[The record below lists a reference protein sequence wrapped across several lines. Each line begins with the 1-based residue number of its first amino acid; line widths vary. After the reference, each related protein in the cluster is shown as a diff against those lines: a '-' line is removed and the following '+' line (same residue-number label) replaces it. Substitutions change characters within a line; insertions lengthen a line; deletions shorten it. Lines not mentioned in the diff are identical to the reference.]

1 MSARDTVWAGHDA
14 QWRDCAQVASHW
26 EEASAVEPSAL
37 RMRERGKFWET
48 LDRLKAT
55 LLVTREYEHLVV
67 ALTVTGGAPSATYMR
82 IPHPSGLVYDR
93 ERRVVHLASTRNPNQ
108 IFELRPVT
116 GLLRRADV
124 ERRNHTG
131 HHRGAL
137 VPVSTRFY
145 PGSTYLHDL
154 SLVGGK
160 LHANAVGE
168 NAVVRVNISG
178 NGSLRRVFWPR
189 CIERAGRAQFDRNY
203 IQLNSIAAG
212 ATIRQSF
219 FSASADAITARRPGH
234 RDFPV
239 DGRGVIFSGATRE
252 PVARGLT
259 RPHSAR
265 LHRRKLWVANSG
277 YGEIGTIV
285 DERFECVAALAGWTR
300 GLTFAK
306 GIAFAATS
314 RVIPRF
320 HRYAPGLDVDKS
332 RCAVHA
338 IDARTGQRLGSL
350 TWPDGN
356 QIFAI
361 DWAPRNVVS
370 GFPFS
375 ARARGDGARAKQL
388 FYAFQTGQTGQPGD

>member
-1 MSARDTVWAGHDA
+1 MSERDAVWDRHDTEWRDT
-14 QWRDCAQVASHW
+14 AQVTSHW
-26 EEASAVEPSAL
+26 EEASSVEPSLL
-37 RMRERGKFWET
+37 RFRVRGKFWET

-55 LLVTREYEHLVV
+55 LLVTREYEHLVI
-67 ALTVTGGAPSATYMR
+67 ALTVTGGEPSATYMR
-82 IPHPSGLVYDR
+82 IPHPSGLVYDCN
-93 ERRVVHLASTRNPNQ
+93 RRIVHLASTRNPNQ
-108 IFELRPVT
+108 ILELRPAT
-116 GLLRRADV
+116 HLSRRADV
-124 ERRNHTG
+124 QLDPLAGRP
-131 HHRGAL
+131 L
-137 VPVSTRFY
+137 VPVRAHFY

-154 SLVGGK
+154 SLVGGE

-168 NAVVRVNISG
+168 NTVVRVG
-178 NGSLRRVFWPR
+178 DHGRLERVFWPR
-189 CIERAGRAQFDRNY
+189 CIERSGRPRLDQNY
-203 IQLNSIAAG
+203 VHLNSIAAG

-219 FSASADAITARRPGH
+219 FSASADAITSRRPGH

-285 DERFECVAALAGWTR
+285 DERLERVAALPGWTR

-306 GIAFAATS
+306 GVAFAGTS

-338 IDARTGQRLGSL
+338 VDARTGNVLGSL

-356 QIFAI
+356 QVFAV
-361 DWAPRNVVS
+361 DWAPRNIVS

-388 FYAFQTGQTGQPGD
+388 FYAFQTGQTGD

>member
-1 MSARDTVWAGHDA
+1 MSERDTVWARHDA
-14 QWRDCAQVASHW
+14 KWRDTAQVASHW
-26 EEASAVEPSAL
+26 EEASSVESSAL

-67 ALTVTGGAPSATYMR
+67 ALTVTGGAPCATFMR

-93 ERRVVHLASTRNPNQ
+93 QRRVVYLASTRNPNQ

-116 GLLRRADV
+116 GLLQRADV
-124 ERRNHTG
+124 ERRSHAGRNG
-131 HHRGAL
+131 GPL
-137 VPVSTRFY
+137 VPVSARFY

-168 NAVVRVNISG
+168 NAVVRVSSHG
-178 NGSLRRVFWPR
+178 TLRRVFWPR
-189 CIERAGRAQFDRNY
+189 CVERSGHPRFDQNY

-219 FSASADAITARRPGH
+219 FSASADTITARRPGH

-285 DERFECVAALAGWTR
+285 DGRFECVAALPGWTR
-300 GLTFAK
+300 GLTFTK

-338 IDARTGQRLGSL
+338 IDARTGQSLGSL

-375 ARARGDGARAKQL
+375 ARARGDGARARQL
-388 FYAFQTGQTGQPGD
+388 FYAFQTGQTETDAP

>member
-1 MSARDTVWAGHDA
+1 MSERDAVWARHDA
-14 QWRDCAQVASHW
+14 GWRNTAQVASYW
-26 EEASAVEPSAL
+26 EEASSVEPAL
-37 RMRERGKFWET
+37 TRFRVRGKFWET

-93 ERRVVHLASTRNPNQ
+93 DRRVVHLASTRNPNQ

-116 GLLRRADV
+116 GLLRRVDV
-124 ERRNHTG
+124 EHRNHAG
-131 HHRGAL
+131 RPL
-137 VPVSTRFY
+137 VPVSARFY

-168 NAVVRVNISG
+168 NAVVRITSD
-178 NGSLRRVFWPR
+178 GSLRRVFWPR
-189 CIERAGRAQFDRNY
+189 CIEQSGRPRFDQNY

-212 ATIRQSF
+212 PTIQDSF

-252 PVARGLT
+252 PIARGLT

-265 LHRRKLWVANSG
+265 LHHRKLWVANSG
-277 YGEIGTIV
+277 YGEIGTII
-285 DERFECVAALAGWTR
+285 DERFERVTTLPGWTR
-300 GLTFAK
+300 GLTFVK

-332 RCAVHA
+332 QCAVHA
-338 IDARTGQRLGSL
+338 IDSRTGQCLGSL
-350 TWPDGN
+350 TWPGGN

-375 ARARGDGARAKQL
+375 ARARGDGARARQL
-388 FYAFQTGQTGQPGD
+388 FYAFQTGQTGD

>member
-1 MSARDTVWAGHDA
+1 MSEHDAVWARHDA
-14 QWRDCAQVASHW
+14 EWRDPAQVASHW
-26 EEASAVEPSAL
+26 EEAASVEPSLL
-37 RMRERGKFWET
+37 RFRVRGKFWET

-67 ALTVTGGAPSATYMR
+67 ALTVTGGEPSATYMR

-93 ERRVVHLASTRNPNQ
+93 VRRVVHLASTRNPNQ
-108 IFELRPVT
+108 ILELRPAT
-116 GLLRRADV
+116 RLSPRGDV
-124 ERRNHTG
+124 KLGPLAGRP
-131 HHRGAL
+131 L
-137 VPVSTRFY
+137 VPVRAHFY

-154 SLVGGK
+154 SLVGGE

-168 NAVVRVNISG
+168 NAVVRVGDSG
-178 NGSLRRVFWPR
+178 RLERVFWPR
-189 CIERAGRAQFDRNY
+189 CIERSGRPRFDQNY
-203 IQLNSIAAG
+203 IQMNSIAAG
-212 ATIRQSF
+212 VTIRQSF

-239 DGRGVIFSGATRE
+239 DGRGVIFSGATGE
-252 PVARGLT
+252 PVALGLT

-285 DERFECVAALAGWTR
+285 DQRFESVAVLPGWTR
-300 GLTFAK
+300 GLTFVK
-306 GIAFAATS
+306 GIAFAGTS

-320 HRYAPGLDVDKS
+320 HRYAPGLDIDKS
-332 RCAVHA
+332 RCGVHA
-338 IDARTGQRLGSL
+338 VDSRTGQCLGSL

-356 QIFAI
+356 QIFAV

-375 ARARGDGARAKQL
+375 ARGRGDGARAKQL
-388 FYAFQTGQTGQPGD
+388 FYAFQTGD